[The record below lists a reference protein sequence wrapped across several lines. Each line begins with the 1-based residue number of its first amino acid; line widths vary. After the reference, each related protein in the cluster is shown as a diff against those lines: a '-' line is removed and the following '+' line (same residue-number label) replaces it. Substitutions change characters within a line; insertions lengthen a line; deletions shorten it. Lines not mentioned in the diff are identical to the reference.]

1 MIFLFSIMKEL
12 WYLAQENLV
21 NIQGSYG
28 ILNQYLWLFLS
39 IFNLFFIKSLTHLW
53 FLIDLKQAKN
63 GQNKPKKFQGPIFR
77 DIDKCLKNRWISS
90 MIWTNFL
97 LMLYLGHSLKSTL
110 EIIQWNL
117 MKMIWGICLMKME
130 SPLLQS
136 VLIKMGQKCK
146 YVMLFIV
153 YFTLSFTSLNIHS
166 FFPRILHT

>member
-1 MIFLFSIMKEL
+1 MAFWINIYGYFYPFST
-12 WYLAQENLV
+12 
-21 NIQGSYG
+21 S
-28 ILNQYLWLFLS
+28 FLS
-39 IFNLFFIKSLTHLW
+39 NLWHICGVW
-53 FLIDLKQAKN
+53 EIWNRLKMAKIS
-63 GQNKPKKFQGPIFR
+63 QKKFQGPIFR

-97 LMLYLGHSLKSTL
+97 LMLYLGHYLKSTL
-110 EIIQWNL
+110 EIVQWNL